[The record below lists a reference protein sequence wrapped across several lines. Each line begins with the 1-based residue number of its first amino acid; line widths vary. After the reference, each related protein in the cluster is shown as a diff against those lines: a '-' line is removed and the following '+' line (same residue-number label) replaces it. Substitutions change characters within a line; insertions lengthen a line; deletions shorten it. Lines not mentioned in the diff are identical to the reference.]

1 MAGYVIHLAIA
12 KEYINKH
19 KNEIRD
25 EDKFLDGVIAPDLIP
40 KVNKNI
46 PKSESHY
53 GKKGFS
59 DIESHLDLFLA
70 DSNVDM
76 KKDYYKGY
84 LMHLYTDNEFYLNY
98 FKEEMKEVVNNKD
111 TFYNDYYGLNK
122 YLIEK
127 YSIKK
132 TGNKIID
139 EYMNF
144 SDSKPRYLNLD
155 KVIKFIDEIS
165 DKDLEE
171 IVNQVKDNK

>member
-1 MAGYVIHLAIA
+1 MPGYVIHLAIA

-19 KNEIRD
+19 K
-25 EDKFLDGVIAPDLIP
+25 DKIIEENKFFDGVIAPDLIP
-40 KVNKNI
+40 KLNKNI

-76 KKDYYKGY
+76 EKDYYKGY
-84 LMHLYTDNEFYLNY
+84 FMHLYTDNEFYLNY
-98 FKEEMKEVVNNKD
+98 FKKEMQEVVNNKD
-111 TFYNDYYGLNK
+111 SFYNDYYGLNR